1 MKDDAG
7 SYAVFTEQ
15 GSSPS
20 QMMGAT
26 VLDVVARPLG
36 RAGGAELF
44 KVIQN
49 AVLLILLYSTML
61 LFRATSSSTFTMSE
75 VQSICIPLS
84 FRD

>member
-7 SYAVFTEQ
+7 SRAVFTEQ

-20 QMMGAT
+20 QMMAAT

-49 AVLLILLYSTML
+49 AV
-61 LFRATSSSTFTMSE
+61 
-75 VQSICIPLS
+75 
-84 FRD
+84 